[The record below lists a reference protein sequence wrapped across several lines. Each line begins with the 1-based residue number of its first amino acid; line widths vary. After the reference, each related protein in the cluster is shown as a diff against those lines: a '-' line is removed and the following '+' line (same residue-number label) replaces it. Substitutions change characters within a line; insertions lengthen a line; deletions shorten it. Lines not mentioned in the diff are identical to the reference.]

1 MQEDVQEQHSPDA
14 QQKTSAIVIANPT
27 AGSYTQNA
35 TQIEETIT
43 QLREHGWDVALKL
56 TEAQGDAGRL
66 AREAVKQQLDVVVAV
81 GGDGTINEVIQEL
94 AGSETALGV
103 LPGGTVNVWA
113 RETGIPLDIVQ
124 AREVLMH
131 GQMRRVDLGKVNDR
145 YFLLMATIGFD
156 AEVTHA
162 VERKPIKRFGVPGY
176 ILMGTWLGL
185 GYPNFQAFLQQG
197 GRAKRVR
204 TLQIVF
210 GNTQLYAGAIKF
222 TWQAKCDDG
231 LLDVCVVR
239 SQNVFGRI
247 LVFAD
252 FLFGRKKRQQ
262 WVRYESSREIKVH
275 TTVPVA
281 IQVDGDPSGYTAQRG
296 FPPTVFSVAPGALKV
311 IVPDEIPEPLF
322 TAS

>member
-1 MQEDVQEQHSPDA
+1 MQEEDVQERRSLDA
-14 QQKTSAIVIANPT
+14 RQKISAIVIANPT
-27 AGSYTQNA
+27 AGSYTQHA
-35 TQIEETIT
+35 AQIEDTII
-43 QLREHGWDVALKL
+43 QLREYGWNVALKL

-66 AREAVKQQLDVVVAV
+66 AREAVEQQMNVVVAV

-113 RETGIPLDIVQ
+113 RETSIPLDIVQ

-156 AEVTHA
+156 AEVTHS
-162 VERKPIKRFGVPGY
+162 VERKPIKRFGVLGY

-210 GNTQLYAGAIKF
+210 GNTKLYAGAIKF

-239 SQNVFGRI
+239 SQNFFGRI
-247 LVFAD
+247 LVFAA
-252 FLFGRKKRQQ
+252 FLFSRKKRQQ

-275 TTVPVA
+275 TNVPVA
-281 IQVDGDPSGYTAQRG
+281 IQVDGDPAGYTAQRG
-296 FPPTVFSVAPGALKV
+296 FPPTIFSIAPGALKV
-311 IVPDEIPEPLF
+311 IVPDDIPEPLF
-322 TAS
+322 TT

>member
-1 MQEDVQEQHSPDA
+1 MQEEDVQEQRSLDA
-14 QQKTSAIVIANPT
+14 RQKISAIVIANPT

-35 TQIEETIT
+35 AQIEETVNR
-43 QLREHGWDVALKL
+43 LREHGWDVALKL

-66 AREAVKQQLDVVVAV
+66 AREAVEQQMDVVVAV

-131 GQMRRVDLGKVNDR
+131 GQVRRVDLGKVNDR

-156 AEVTHA
+156 AEVTHS
-162 VERKPIKRFGVPGY
+162 VERKPIKRFGVLGY

-197 GRAKRVR
+197 GRVKRVR

-239 SQNVFGRI
+239 SQNFFGRI

-252 FLFGRKKRQQ
+252 FLLGRKKRRQ

-281 IQVDGDPSGYTAQRG
+281 IQVDGDPTGYTAQRG
-296 FPPTVFSVAPGALKV
+296 FPPTIFSIAPGALKV

-322 TAS
+322 TT

>member
-1 MQEDVQEQHSPDA
+1 MQEEDIQERRLLDA
-14 QQKTSAIVIANPT
+14 RQKTSAILIANPT
-27 AGSYTQNA
+27 AGSYTQNKA
-35 TQIEETIT
+35 QIEETIT
-43 QLREHGWDVALKL
+43 HLREHGWDVELKL
-56 TEAQGDAGRL
+56 TEGQGDAGRL
-66 AREAVKQQLDVVVAV
+66 TREAVEQRLDVVVAV

-113 RETGIPLDIVQ
+113 RETGIPLDNTQ

-131 GQMRRVDLGKVNDR
+131 GQTRRIDLGKVNDR

-162 VERKPIKRFGVPGY
+162 VEHKPIKRFGVLGY

-185 GYPNFQAFLQQG
+185 GYPNFQVFLQQK

-204 TLQIVF
+204 ALQIVF

-239 SQNVFGRI
+239 SQNAFGRI

-262 WVRYESSREIKVH
+262 WVRYEASREIKVH

-281 IQVDGDPSGYTAQRG
+281 IQVDGDPAGYTAQRG
-296 FPPTVFSVAPGALKV
+296 FPPTTFSVAAGALKV

-322 TAS
+322 TT

>member
-1 MQEDVQEQHSPDA
+1 MQEEDVQEQRSLDA
-14 QQKTSAIVIANPT
+14 RQKISAIVIANPT

-35 TQIEETIT
+35 AQIEETIT
-43 QLREHGWDVALKL
+43 QLSEHGWDVALKL

-66 AREAVKQQLDVVVAV
+66 AREAVEQQIDVVIAV

-156 AEVTHA
+156 AEVTHS
-162 VERKPIKRFGVPGY
+162 VERKPIKRFGVLGY

-185 GYPNFQAFLQQG
+185 GYPNFHAFLQQG

-239 SQNVFGRI
+239 SQNPFGRI

-275 TTVPVA
+275 TSVPVA
-281 IQVDGDPSGYTAQRG
+281 IQVDGDPTGYTAQRG
-296 FPPTVFSVAPGALKV
+296 FPPTIFSVVPSALKV
-311 IVPDEIPEPLF
+311 IVPNEIPEPIF
-322 TAS
+322 TT